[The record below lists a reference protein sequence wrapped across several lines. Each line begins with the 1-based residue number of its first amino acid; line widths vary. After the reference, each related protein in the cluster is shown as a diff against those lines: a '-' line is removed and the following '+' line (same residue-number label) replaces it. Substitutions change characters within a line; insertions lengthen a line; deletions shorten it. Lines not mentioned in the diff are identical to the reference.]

1 MKRFESFLAQQFEDY
16 MTYRRQLGYDTDNL
30 RWALKTVDRYLVT
43 QNAEPKDLTPAFFLS
58 LQAALRTQ
66 NKSINRL
73 LCCTRKLFEY
83 LVRKEYCPDNPL
95 RDIPWLPEEHFIPF
109 IFAPAQID
117 ALLDAVCHRLRKN
130 SKDFVKDLGIYLA
143 ILLLT
148 RCGMRIY
155 EPLRLKLH
163 HFRADDN
170 TLYIEKTKFKKDRLI
185 PIPRAVAAE
194 ISNYLAVRHALWGT
208 DTNPYLLAASKQKA
222 FYDELIRRRF
232 HQAVDDIGLKRRR
245 QSIANTN
252 IGAPTPHSLRH
263 SFAVNTLKRIKAQGK
278 SAQHALPVLA
288 AYLGH
293 SEYKHTAKYLKM
305 LDANHRHNL
314 VNFINTQKHNP

>member
-1 MKRFESFLAQQFEDY
+1 MNRFDSFLAQQFEDY
-16 MTYRRQLGYDTDNL
+16 ITYRRRLGYDTDNL

-43 QNAEPKDLTPAFFLS
+43 QNAEPSDLTPAFFLA
-58 LQAALRTQ
+58 LRAAVRTQ

-73 LCCTRKLFEY
+73 LCCTRKFFEY
-83 LVRKEYCPDNPL
+83 LVRIEYCRDNPL

-109 IFAPAQID
+109 IFSPAQIEQ
-117 ALLDAVCHRLRKN
+117 LLAAVCRRLRQN
-130 SKDFVKDLGIYLA
+130 ANYFVKDLGIYLA
-143 ILLLT
+143 ILLLA

-155 EPLRLKLH
+155 EPLRLKRH
-163 HFRADDN
+163 HFRTHEN

-185 PIPRAVAAE
+185 PIPNAVATE
-194 ISNYLAVRHALWGT
+194 ISNYLAVRRILWGT
-208 DTNPYLLAASKQKA
+208 DANPYLLAASKQKV

-232 HQAVDDIGLKRRR
+232 HQAVSDIGLKYPR
-245 QSIANTN
+245 QTIGTTN

-263 SFAVNTLKRIKAQGK
+263 SFAANTLKHIKVQGK
-278 SAQHALPVLA
+278 SPQHALPVLA

-305 LDANHRHNL
+305 LDAEHRHNL
-314 VNFINTQKHNP
+314 VNFINTQSHNL